1 MTQPPAE
8 LTAAQLRRRM
18 QLTSLPFTT
27 TADAPELNEII
38 GQERATRAIE
48 FGIEIPYQG
57 YNIFAMGPVGA
68 GKTTIITGFL
78 ERKAQTRSVPS
89 DWGYVHN
96 FNDPD
101 RPEALRLPPGGGARL
116 RDDIDQLLNQVSDT
130 LIKAFASEQYA
141 EHRNALVRQLE
152 QQRNDRLHQLD
163 QFARE
168 QGFTLLR
175 LPMGLMIAPLK
186 DGQAM
191 TQEQFEALSE
201 EEKQVFRTREPALQ
215 EALERTMRHVQ
226 ELNEEA
232 QVSLANL
239 DREIAAVTTRSLFDK
254 AAEMYAAWPEISE
267 FLSRVHTHISEHT
280 DDLKR
285 PAEAEGESE
294 DKQGDEGEGAA
305 NAPPSL
311 WFRPTAGT
319 PYDRYRLNVIVDNSG
334 LQGAP
339 VVLETNPTYLNLI
352 GRVEMRAEYGTLVT
366 DFRHIKAGALHR
378 ANGGY
383 LVLDA
388 RSLLRQPLAWEALK
402 QALRNQRI
410 RIEEMGQQ
418 MGVLA
423 TASLAPEPI
432 PLEVKVVL
440 IGDPMTYYML
450 YEYDEQFEKLFKVRA
465 DFAVEMAW
473 TDENEQKIA
482 QFIRNRCEEEKLPHF
497 DLSAVSKVI
506 EYSARLVEDQR
517 KLTTRFAHVTDIV
530 REAAFWA
537 QRAGHALVIGDD
549 VDKAINER
557 TYRSNQFEERL
568 REMIADGKIMIAT
581 DGAVVGQINGLAV
594 LQLGDYSFGRPS
606 RITARTYEGRTGLIS
621 IEREARMS
629 GRIHDKGTLI
639 ISGLLGGRYAQD
651 KPLSLSASIT
661 FEQAYDSIDGD
672 SASAAELIVLLS
684 SLAEAPIKQA
694 LAITGSI
701 NQRGDIQA
709 IGGVSDKIEGFFE
722 TCRASSSGLTGAQ
735 GVVIPASN
743 VSNLMLKED
752 VVQAV
757 AAGQFHIYPVQTL
770 DEAVELMTGLPAGV
784 RGADGAFPADSIN
797 GRVDRRLR
805 QLAEQLQRFGR
816 APAKESGQKSAQL
829 SREPEKLPPS
839 EPELPTDEPEPVAPG
854 VAA

>member
-101 RPEALRLPPGGGARL
+101 RPEALRLPPSGGARL

-201 EEKQVFRTREPALQ
+201 EEKQVFRTREPVMQ

-334 LQGAP
+334 LHGAP

-722 TCRASSSGLTGAQ
+722 TCRASSPGLTGAQ

-839 EPELPTDEPEPVAPG
+839 EPELPTDEPEPVAPE

>member
-722 TCRASSSGLTGAQ
+722 TCRASSPGLTGAQ

-770 DEAVELMTGLPAGV
+770 DEAVELMTGLPAGA